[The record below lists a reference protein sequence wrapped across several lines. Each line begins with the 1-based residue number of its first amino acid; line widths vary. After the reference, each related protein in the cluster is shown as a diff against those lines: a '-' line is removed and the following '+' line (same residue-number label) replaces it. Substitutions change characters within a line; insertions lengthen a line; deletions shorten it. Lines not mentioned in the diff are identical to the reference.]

1 MDALQVTRQNGSI
14 HATLTGEITLDVAG
28 SIKAQLDSLLEQN
41 AYEYLILDL
50 AAVTFIDSS
59 GIGFLVALNT
69 RIKAAG
75 KKMLLF
81 RPSTQVLKTLTLV
94 QLMHFFTI
102 IDNEDDLT
110 TLLPD

>member
-1 MDALQVTRQNGSI
+1 MDTLQVTVQDGAVL
-14 HATLTGEITLDVAG
+14 ATLTGEITLDCVG
-28 SIKAQLDSLLEQN
+28 PIKAEIDASLEKN
-41 AYEYLILDL
+41 AYEYTILDMSG
-50 AAVTFIDSS
+50 VTFIDSS

-75 KKMLLF
+75 KMMFLF
-81 RPSTQVLKTLTLV
+81 KPSEHVLKTLTIV
-94 QLMHFFTI
+94 QLTHFFAI